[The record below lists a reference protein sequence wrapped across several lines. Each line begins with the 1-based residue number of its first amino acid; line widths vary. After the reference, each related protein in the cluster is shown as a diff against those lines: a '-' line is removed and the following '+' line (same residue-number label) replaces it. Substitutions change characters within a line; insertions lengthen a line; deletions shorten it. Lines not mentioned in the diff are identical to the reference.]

1 MFGRTGWASV
11 CVTKGG
17 VLVHSYEPDCFET
30 CTLHVWHALFLI
42 LEALPDCA
50 AWFDAGSLKKLDR
63 FPSVFSDQ
71 LDGPSMCLYVSCC
84 EWPQRSESCHTH
96 THGHPAE
103 TCFKRCKEQC
113 NHKPYGSLWTAWY
126 SMYVCTYIFTC
137 IYRYIYRIFFFIDT
151 LTFTK
156 IALYLYMF

>member
-1 MFGRTGWASV
+1 MFGRTGRASV

-30 CTLHVWHALFLI
+30 CTLHVCHALFWI

-71 LDGPSMCLYVSCC
+71 LDGPSFVSFRGYTCD
-84 EWPQRSESCHTH
+84 WSWFINNRSFDLLTNSNPCGLKLRIHEGKDGTGCWRVVHVIAVVYRCWQTIRKDLN
-96 THGHPAE
+96 PLLNVILVRE
-103 TCFKRCKEQC
+103 TFQKR
-113 NHKPYGSLWTAWY
+113 P
-126 SMYVCTYIFTC
+126 
-137 IYRYIYRIFFFIDT
+137 
-151 LTFTK
+151 
-156 IALYLYMF
+156 

>member
-1 MFGRTGWASV
+1 MFGRTGRASV

-30 CTLHVWHALFLI
+30 CTLHVCHALFWI

-71 LDGPSMCLYVSCC
+71 LDGPSDFNHQRKYPKM
-84 EWPQRSESCHTH
+84 PQELWRSPHTWGH
-96 THGHPAE
+96 WRFLWRKRGTTHGGLRWLVASNNKYPKLLTSWSHHDDISWYIE
-103 TCFKRCKEQC
+103 NIYNDKRR
-113 NHKPYGSLWTAWY
+113 L
-126 SMYVCTYIFTC
+126 
-137 IYRYIYRIFFFIDT
+137 
-151 LTFTK
+151 
-156 IALYLYMF
+156 ALYDMSYSLI